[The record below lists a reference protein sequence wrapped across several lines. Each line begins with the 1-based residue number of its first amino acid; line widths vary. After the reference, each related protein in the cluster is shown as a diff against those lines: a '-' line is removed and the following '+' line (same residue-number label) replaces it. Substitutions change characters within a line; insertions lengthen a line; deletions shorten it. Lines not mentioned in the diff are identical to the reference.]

1 MNNKEKL
8 FEAFGELV
16 YVVAIADGII
26 QKEEKQA
33 LHDIIKSH
41 PWAADIEWSFNY
53 ETDKHHDPE
62 YLYKR
67 VLSICHQNG
76 PDPEY
81 KFLVEILEAVARAS
95 NSSELE
101 TKTIERFTTELTE
114 RFRHDTDL
122 INSNFEE

>member
-1 MNNKEKL
+1 MNSKERL
-8 FEAFGELV
+8 YEAFGELV
-16 YVVAIADGII
+16 YIVAIADGII

-53 ETDKHHDPE
+53 EADKHHDPE

-76 PDPEY
+76 PDPDY
-81 KFLVEILEAVARAS
+81 KFLVEILESVARSSTAPDLE
-95 NSSELE
+95 NKAIQRFISEL
-101 TKTIERFTTELTE
+101 TDK
-114 RFRHDTDL
+114 FRHDTEK
-122 INSNFEE
+122 INEDSSE

>member
-1 MNNKEKL
+1 
-8 FEAFGELV
+8 
-16 YVVAIADGII
+16 VAIADGII

-33 LHDIIKSH
+33 LHEIIKSH
-41 PWAADIEWSFNY
+41 PWASDIEWSFNY
-53 ETDKHHDPE
+53 ETDKHQDPE

-95 NSSELE
+95 SSTELE
-101 TKTIERFTTELTE
+101 NKTIERFTTELTE

-122 INSNFEE
+122 INSEPEE